1 MSLQPLPP
9 LLTGKRT
16 SQSVRRSKR
25 VVTAPYNGPS
35 VMRNESYSLALVLV
49 TDESETLTDPYL
61 EHLYIYLPWG
71 VPPISM

>member
-1 MSLQPLPP
+1 
-9 LLTGKRT
+9 
-16 SQSVRRSKR
+16 
-25 VVTAPYNGPS
+25 VTAPYNGPS